1 MLIKMI
7 CGTYG
12 SLEDGVVTAKTNQ
25 SPPFEVEE
33 ERAMQLIASGYALP
47 VGIQKSEPAAGQQA
61 EQKSSPADAK
71 SAEVDAEQ
79 KPLADYSYN
88 DLKRR
93 AKELG
98 ISAAGTKEQLA
109 KRIEVALA
117 SEKVEDDG
125 PDEETQ
131 DDESREEDAGEEE
144 PPMLQPA
151 EPE

>member
-33 ERAMQLIASGYALP
+33 KRAMQLIASGYALP
-47 VGIQKSEPAAGQQA
+47 A
-61 EQKSSPADAK
+61 EQKSGQAAGQHAEQKPSTAVAEPA
-71 SAEVDAEQ
+71 ETDAEQ

-88 DLKRR
+88 ELKKR

-98 ISAAGTKEQLA
+98 ISAAGTKEQLVE
-109 KRIEVALA
+109 RIEAALA
-117 SEKVEDDG
+117 SGKKQDDDSG
-125 PDEETQ
+125 EEPQ
-131 DDESREEDAGEEE
+131 DDESGEEDAGEEA

>member
-33 ERAMQLIASGYALP
+33 KRAMQLIASGYALP
-47 VGIQKSEPAAGQQA
+47 AEQKSGQAAGQQA
-61 EQKSSPADAK
+61 EQEPSPAVTE
-71 SAEVDAEQ
+71 SAETDTGQ
-79 KPLADYSYN
+79 KILADYSYN
-88 DLKRR
+88 ELKRK

-98 ISAAGTKEQLA
+98 ISAAGTKEQLV
-109 KRIEVALA
+109 KRIEEALA
-117 SEKVEDDG
+117 SGKKQDDDSGED
-125 PDEETQ
+125 TQ
-131 DDESREEDAGEEE
+131 DDESGEEDAGGEE